1 MVDKLTTL
9 LKLYSMKSI
18 GYQNFEELELWKKVR
33 LMKIELFDLVKQF
46 PSEEKFRLI
55 DQIIRSSRSVNTQ
68 IAEGHGRRTFPDR
81 IRFCVIARG
90 SLSETLNH
98 LIDAFD
104 CKYINEQ
111 QLQYF
116 RSKITEV
123 EKLLNGYISW
133 LEKQISGQ

>member
-1 MVDKLTTL
+1 
-9 LKLYSMKSI
+9 MKTI
-18 GYQNFEELELWKKVR
+18 GYQNFEELELWKKAR
-33 LMKIELFDLVKQF
+33 IMKNELFDLVKQF

-55 DQIIRSSRSVNTQ
+55 DQTIRSSRSINTQ
-68 IAEGHGRRTFPDR
+68 VAQGHGRRTFPDR

-104 CKYINEQ
+104 CNYINDQ
-111 QLQYF
+111 QLEYF
-116 RSKITEV
+116 RIKITEI

-133 LEKQISGQ
+133 LEKQSKGTG

>member
-1 MVDKLTTL
+1 
-9 LKLYSMKSI
+9 MKSI

-68 IAEGHGRRTFPDR
+68 IDEGHGRRTFPDR

-111 QLQYF
+111 QL
-116 RSKITEV
+116 
-123 EKLLNGYISW
+123 
-133 LEKQISGQ
+133 